1 MLAAAQHGGEKSFL
15 AFVAPLAPTLQRL
28 AQRISRNSADAE
40 DIRQESLLKVYLK
53 IDQFS
58 GAPDVAKHEFQSWT
72 MKIAANSAIDFI
84 RRKHSSRFVALEEC
98 HDVSSESEH
107 AHKSGWGES
116 PERGF
121 LRREQLRRISQA
133 ITKLPPDLRR
143 VCLLRNV
150 MELSTQE
157 VAARLGISNTAVRLR
172 LFRAHSRL
180 RKSLGAEVSFGGA
193 GRRSDARPAK
203 SGVCVREERVHEQR
217 AQSTAS
223 PLLPFSSAG
232 ESCVCGD

>member
-1 MLAAAQHGGEKSFL
+1 MLAAAQFSSEKSFL

-28 AQRISRNSADAE
+28 AHRISRNSADAE
-40 DIRQESLLKVYLK
+40 DICQESLLKVYLK

-72 MKIAANSAIDFI
+72 MKITANSAIDFI

-98 HDVSSESEH
+98 HDVSSESDSS
-107 AHKSGWGES
+107 HKSGWGEN

-121 LRREQLRRISQA
+121 LRREQLRLISRA

-150 MELSTQE
+150 MELTTHE
-157 VAARLGISNTAVRLR
+157 VAGRLGISNTAVRLR

-180 RKSLGAEVSFGGA
+180 RKSLGAEVSFGGTL
-193 GRRSDARPAK
+193 GRGSARLAK
-203 SGVCVREERVHEQR
+203 SRDCVREDRS
-217 AQSTAS
+217 QSAAP

-232 ESCVCGD
+232 ESCAFGD

>member
-1 MLAAAQHGGEKSFL
+1 MLAAAQFSSEKSFL
-15 AFVAPLAPTLQRL
+15 AFVAPLAPALQRL
-28 AQRISRNSADAE
+28 AHRISRNSADAE
-40 DIRQESLLKVYLK
+40 DICQESLLKVYLK

-84 RRKHSSRFVALEEC
+84 RRKHSSRFVPLEES
-98 HDVSSESEH
+98 HDVSSDFDP
-107 AHKSGWGES
+107 AHKSGWGEN

-121 LRREQLRRISQA
+121 LRREQLRLISRA
-133 ITKLPPDLRR
+133 ITKLPPELRR

-157 VAARLGISNTAVRLR
+157 VATRLGISNTAVRLR

-180 RKSLGAEVSFGGA
+180 RKSLGSEVSFDGIR
-193 GRRSDARPAK
+193 RRSSARLAK
-203 SGVCVREERVHEQR
+203 SRECVREEHPREER
-217 AQSTAS
+217 AQSAAS
-223 PLLPFSSAG
+223 PILRFSSAD
-232 ESCVCGD
+232 ESCAYGD